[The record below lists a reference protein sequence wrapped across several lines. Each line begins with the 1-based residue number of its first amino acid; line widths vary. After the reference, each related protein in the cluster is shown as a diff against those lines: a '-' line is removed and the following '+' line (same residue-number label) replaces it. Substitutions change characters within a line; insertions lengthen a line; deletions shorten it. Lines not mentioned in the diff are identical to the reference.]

1 MTFNNFFIP
10 ILVVYFSTPLLVSVT
25 TASDHR
31 RWDSPKDRGYLDLVA
46 WVTSHGGR
54 VDDRMAITNRD
65 GIRGVIALSDIEE
78 GAELLHCPWELVIG
92 SSGIQDQMQTEDD
105 MCNVVKIMA
114 SEVRLG
120 DKSTGWPYLHYIEL
134 PRLGSMWGQA
144 AVDEL
149 QGLPPSQELDR
160 HLQWFSMNCGGGDP
174 SNFDDA
180 TIHALVAF
188 ISRASEVGM
197 VPIYDLLNHHN
208 GEKNAKLF
216 LTETGVDLR
225 TVRPVQ
231 RHQQLYL
238 SYGLK
243 TSFQMY
249 RDYGFVESWPSLW
262 SFRDAVTHDNHV
274 FALFPDGIAAVHPS
288 SEFLKEIWNGG
299 NRSMLESQ
307 SYAKNF
313 TMSRNKDQ
321 LDRFVQSAKAK
332 LDGLPTT
339 YEEDKEILRRN
350 KDELQMVLTS
360 GSSQSNII
368 LEDIMGAVQ
377 YRLAFKQAV
386 LEALVSA
393 EAAMIKEL
401 EMEL

>member
-1 MTFNNFFIP
+1 M
-10 ILVVYFSTPLLVSVT
+10 
-25 TASDHR
+25 
-31 RWDSPKDRGYLDLVA
+31 
-46 WVTSHGGR
+46 
-54 VDDRMAITNRD
+54 
-65 GIRGVIALSDIEE
+65 
-78 GAELLHCPWELVIG
+78 
-92 SSGIQDQMQTEDD
+92 
-105 MCNVVKIMA
+105 
-114 SEVRLG
+114 
-120 DKSTGWPYLHYIEL
+120 
-134 PRLGSMWGQA
+134 
-144 AVDEL
+144 
-149 QGLPPSQELDR
+149 
-160 HLQWFSMNCGGGDP
+160 
-174 SNFDDA
+174 
-180 TIHALVAF
+180 
-188 ISRASEVGM
+188 
-197 VPIYDLLNHHN
+197 
-208 GEKNAKLF
+208 
-216 LTETGVDLR
+216 
-225 TVRPVQ
+225 
-231 RHQQLYL
+231 
-238 SYGLK
+238 
-243 TSFQMY
+243 
-249 RDYGFVESWPSLW
+249 
-262 SFRDAVTHDNHV
+262 THDNHV